1 MGQEPEQVVLEF
13 DVPVPGPDASVAE
26 LVRHDLAAST
36 LRLLRHEHTIRL
48 GKDPEG
54 EAPPGWDHEEVHQ
67 ARVATR
73 RWRST
78 LRTFAGML
86 DPDWAGRLSGELSWL
101 AGLLGAA
108 RDADVLLAGFER
120 DLARLPDEDAEAGR
134 RLLKRLVA
142 ARAADHGRLLAAME
156 EPRHAALVD
165 DLVAAVRAP
174 AWTPQAGQP
183 ATEAVPPLVARH
195 WRRLRR
201 AVDGAGDH
209 ASDEALHR
217 IRIRAKRCRYAA
229 EAAVPVIGEPARA
242 FAKAVERLQEV
253 LGEQHDAV
261 VAEGWLHEAAASARR
276 QEAFVAGQ
284 LAAAERARAEAAREH
299 CRQAWKAAS
308 RKRLRAWL

>member
-1 MGQEPEQVVLEF
+1 MARRP
-13 DVPVPGPDASVAE
+13 A
-26 LVRHDLAAST
+26 
-36 LRLLRHEHTIRL
+36 L
-48 GKDPEG
+48 G
-54 EAPPGWDHEEVHQ
+54 
-67 ARVATR
+67 
-73 RWRST
+73 
-78 LRTFAGML
+78 
-86 DPDWAGRLSGELSWL
+86 
-101 AGLLGAA
+101 
-108 RDADVLLAGFER
+108 
-120 DLARLPDEDAEAGR
+120 RLPDEDAEAGR

-174 AWTPQAGQP
+174 AWTSQAGQP

-284 LAAAERARAEAAREH
+284 LAAAEREH
-299 CRQAWKAAS
+299 WRQAWKAAS